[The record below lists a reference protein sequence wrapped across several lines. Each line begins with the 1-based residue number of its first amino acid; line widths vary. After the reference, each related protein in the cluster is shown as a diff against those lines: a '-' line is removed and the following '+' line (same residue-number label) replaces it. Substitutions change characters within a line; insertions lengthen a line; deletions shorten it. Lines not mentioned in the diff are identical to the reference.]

1 MMKLIGNK
9 PVSEWDLN
17 CSKKLL
23 IAGPCSAESPEQLL
37 STAMALK
44 KSGIHVL
51 RAGIWKPRTRPGF
64 FEGVGEQGLK
74 WFKDAGNEAGL
85 RTATE
90 VAQPEHVELC
100 LKQNIDLLWIGART
114 TVDPFAVAAI
124 ADSLKGV
131 DIPVMV
137 KNPVNPDIDLWI
149 GALERVSNAGIKKI
163 AAIHRGFSTYRKA
176 TYRNPP
182 LWRIPIELRRRVPL
196 LPIIC
201 DPSHLAGSAEL
212 IQTVAQTA
220 IDLQFDGLMIEV
232 HPDPPSALSDRNQ
245 QLTPEQFDLLLKSLD
260 WKNAHSSDLVFNQ
273 RLVACRNEIDQI
285 DYKII
290 DLLATRMSVV
300 EQIANLKKENHITT
314 LQMSRFE
321 EILKKRLEYGVG
333 QSLSEDF
340 LRQLIELIHE
350 ESLMHQ
356 EQCKIDDMNFISIS

>member
-1 MMKLIGNK
+1 MNLTGNK
-9 PVSEWDLN
+9 PVSEWNLN
-17 CSKKLL
+17 CSGKLL

-44 KSGIHVL
+44 KCGVHVL

-74 WFKDAGNEAGL
+74 WFKDAGVEAGIS
-85 RTATE
+85 TATE
-90 VAQPEHVELC
+90 VAKPEHVELC
-100 LKQNIDLLWIGART
+100 LKNKIDLLWIGART

-137 KNPVNPDIDLWI
+137 KNPVNPDIDLWL
-149 GALERVSNAGIKKI
+149 GALERVSNAGIKKV
-163 AAIHRGFSTYRKA
+163 AAIHRGFSTYRKG

-182 LWRIPIELRRRVPL
+182 LWRIPIELRRRVPS

-201 DPSHLAGSAEL
+201 DPSHLAGSTEL
-212 IQTVAQTA
+212 IQTIAQTA
-220 IDLQFDGLMIEV
+220 VDLQFDGLMVEV
-232 HPDPPSALSDRNQ
+232 HPTPLSALSDRNQ
-245 QLTPEQFDLLLKSLD
+245 QLTPEQYELLLKSLD
-260 WKNAHSSDLVFNQ
+260 WKNPHSSDSDFNQ
-273 RLVACRNEIDQI
+273 RLAGYRNEIDQI

-290 DLLATRMSVV
+290 DLLATRLSVV
-300 EQIANLKKENHITT
+300 EQLASLKKENHITA

-333 QSLSEDF
+333 QHLSEDF
-340 LRQLIELIHE
+340 LRQFLELIHE

-356 EQCKIDDMNFISIS
+356 ERCEIDDMNSISIS